1 MEHMIAHETVPLK
14 EEKLLIREMKQ
25 LKQVREQLSSNIGSH
40 DELQQ
45 ALNNRDQIE
54 ERLKVWCELSS
65 LSLYINVQLSML
77 FQLPGWI
84 RSVGIRKQLEG
95 CLFIYFYFFGYCS
108 TDAIYPPFSAVSMFL
123 NISISDREIFTLKLA
138 ILS

>member
-54 ERLKVWCELSS
+54 ERLKVWFELSS
-65 LSLYINVQLSML
+65 LSLYINVHLSVW
-77 FQLPGWI
+77 FQLLGWI

-95 CLFIYFYFFGYCS
+95 CLFFF
-108 TDAIYPPFSAVSMFL
+108 F
-123 NISISDREIFTLKLA
+123 
-138 ILS
+138 